1 MVDQTLNPVLL
12 AVKPSKTMAFTD
24 MATQMR
30 EAGVD
35 VISLSVGEPDFDT
48 PAPIV
53 EAGIAAL
60 RAGKTRYTPNA
71 GTSELRGAICKKL
84 REENGLDYRADEIV
98 VSNGAKQALWQ
109 AVMAVCSPGDEV
121 IIPAPYWVSY
131 TEMAV
136 LARAQPVIL
145 TTTPEE
151 GFILSAEKLR
161 AALTPQSRLLI
172 LCTPS
177 NPTGT
182 VYSRAQ
188 LEAIAEVVL
197 EHPRLMVISDEIY
210 EYIIYKPHTH
220 VSFASL
226 PGMHERTLTVNGFS
240 KNYAMTGGW

>member
-1 MVDQTLNPVLL
+1 MRLHACAHACRLL
-12 AVKPSKTMAFTD
+12 
-24 MATQMR
+24 
-30 EAGVD
+30 
-35 VISLSVGEPDFDT
+35 IS
-48 PAPIV
+48 A
-53 EAGIAAL
+53 
-60 RAGKTRYTPNA
+60 
-71 GTSELRGAICKKL
+71 
-84 REENGLDYRADEIV
+84 EENGLEYRTDEIV

-161 AALTPQSRLLI
+161 AALTPSSRLLI

-182 VYSRAQ
+182 VYR
-188 LEAIAEVVL
+188 
-197 EHPRLMVISDEIY
+197 
-210 EYIIYKPHTH
+210 
-220 VSFASL
+220 
-226 PGMHERTLTVNGFS
+226 
-240 KNYAMTGGW
+240 